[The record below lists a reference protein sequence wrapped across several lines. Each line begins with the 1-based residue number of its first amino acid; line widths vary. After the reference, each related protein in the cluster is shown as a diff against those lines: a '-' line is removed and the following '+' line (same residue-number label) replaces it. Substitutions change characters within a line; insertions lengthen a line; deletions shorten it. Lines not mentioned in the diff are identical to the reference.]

1 MNIYNDIWH
10 LLGNIILLI
19 VLVFCIFKMLIIW
32 MNYMISARCRFVPYL
47 KVLEYLKKFK
57 INNAN
62 VNIHFAL
69 LKNYIIL
76 GMYSEA
82 EKEIKEINNWGDRLS
97 ELQRTELSIWNLRYL
112 KETGQENLENKIQES
127 LRTLEEANLE
137 NAKIRERFQKVIYL
151 YQYMNRQEWNAA
163 IDILQQIQE
172 MTVYEQVEKSYLL
185 GVCYMKTNKY
195 KEASE
200 ELAFVI
206 QNGRDTKFVSLAA
219 GYMNDISSKNE
230 KCEKKV
236 IKNNKLK
243 IRFIKYFVLG
253 ILCLGGFLFIN
264 FSASN
269 NIEGKT
275 LLEAYTKN
283 YNVKA
288 EDVDILYQKEVGK
301 EELLILE
308 DGKYIVYILS
318 EKSEMEG
325 ENRYRICQLYRVS
338 IEELLLDYSE
348 YDAKIDEMAQAPE
361 FTLKASETQRIW
373 QVFKQ
378 FYKKE
383 DIFYTDDF
391 DYVGISFYSNVQDIE
406 IAGKK
411 IDVEETIVIHGE
423 NAYIWKINNI
433 NLNNVDYLD
442 FHFE

>member
-1 MNIYNDIWH
+1 M
-10 LLGNIILLI
+10 
-19 VLVFCIFKMLIIW
+19 
-32 MNYMISARCRFVPYL
+32 
-47 KVLEYLKKFK
+47 
-57 INNAN
+57 
-62 VNIHFAL
+62 
-69 LKNYIIL
+69 
-76 GMYSEA
+76 
-82 EKEIKEINNWGDRLS
+82 
-97 ELQRTELSIWNLRYL
+97 
-112 KETGQENLENKIQES
+112 
-127 LRTLEEANLE
+127 
-137 NAKIRERFQKVIYL
+137 
-151 YQYMNRQEWNAA
+151 
-163 IDILQQIQE
+163 
-172 MTVYEQVEKSYLL
+172 
-185 GVCYMKTNKY
+185 
-195 KEASE
+195 
-200 ELAFVI
+200 
-206 QNGRDTKFVSLAA
+206 
-219 GYMNDISSKNE
+219 
-230 KCEKKV
+230 
-236 IKNNKLK
+236 
-243 IRFIKYFVLG
+243 LG

-264 FSASN
+264 FSDSN

-288 EDVDILYQKEVGK
+288 EDVDILYQNEAGK

-318 EKSEMEG
+318 EKSETEG

-338 IEELLLDYSE
+338 IEELLSDYSE

-361 FTLKASETQRIW
+361 ITLKASETQRIW

>member
-1 MNIYNDIWH
+1 MNIYNGMWH

-19 VLVFCIFKMLIIW
+19 GLVFCIFKMLIIW

-47 KVLEYLKKFK
+47 RVLEYLKKFK

-82 EKEIKEINNWGDRLS
+82 EKEIKEINNWEDRLS
-97 ELQRTELSIWNLRYL
+97 ELQRIELSIWNIRYL
-112 KETGQENLENKIQES
+112 KETEQENLESKILES

-137 NAKIRERFQKVIYL
+137 NAKIRERFQKIIYL

-206 QNGRDTKFVSLAA
+206 QNGGDTKFVSLAA
-219 GYMNDISSKNE
+219 EFMNDILSKNE

-264 FSASN
+264 FSVSN

-283 YNVKA
+283 YDVKA
-288 EDVDILYQKEVGK
+288 EDVDILYQKEAGK

-318 EKSEMEG
+318 EKSETEG

-338 IEELLLDYSE
+338 IEELLSNYSE

-361 FTLKASETQRIW
+361 FTLKASEAQRIW

-383 DIFYTDDF
+383 DIFYTNDF
-391 DYVGISFYSNVQDIE
+391 DYVGISFYSNVQDID

-411 IDVEETIVIHGE
+411 IDVEETIVIHGK

-433 NLNNVDYLD
+433 NLENVDYLD
-442 FHFE
+442 FYFE